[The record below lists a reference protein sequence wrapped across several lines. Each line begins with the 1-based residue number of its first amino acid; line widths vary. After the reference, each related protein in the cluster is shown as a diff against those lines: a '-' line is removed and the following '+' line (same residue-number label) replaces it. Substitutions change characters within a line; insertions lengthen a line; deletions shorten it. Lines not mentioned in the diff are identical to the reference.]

1 MRAIS
6 LSNKGLFWA
15 NLGVLYHRWG
25 RRAEAIAAYKEALRQ
40 DGGLASARANLK
52 TLL

>member
-6 LSNKGLFWA
+6 LGDKALFWA

-25 RRAEAIAAYKEALRQ
+25 RRQEAIEAYREALSR